1 MPITVHAYA
10 NLDNES
16 IRSQLARLYDT
27 SPEFSDGEDAMV
39 QLNEVMQKGIAQ
51 VYTAEFNNKVIG
63 AIWVS
68 GTASERL
75 LHYIVV
81 HPSNRGRG
89 VAERLV
95 EGVCDQEEKN
105 GATVFKPGCGAI
117 HRCLSHLGRI

>member
-10 NLDNES
+10 NLDDES
-16 IRSQLARLYDT
+16 IRTQLERLYDT
-27 SPEFSDGEDAMV
+27 SPEFSDGADAAD
-39 QLNEVMQKGIAQ
+39 QLVDEMKKNTQIYA
-51 VYTAEFNNKVIG
+51 AEFNNKIIG

-68 GTASERL
+68 GQGAERL

-95 EGVCDQEEKN
+95 EGVCQQEESK
-105 GATVFKPGCGAI
+105 GVSVFKPGCGAI
-117 HRCLSHLGRI
+117 HRCLSHIGRI